1 MTRDV
6 SERYRWEV
14 LPVGFC
20 HMDADLRYIE
30 INEWLA
36 AVHGIPVADHLGRK
50 ISDAIPD
57 VSEQTL
63 VCLRRVIETGK
74 PVTNRIVSGKT
85 PGDPNCEKTYRQH
98 YRAVRSSSNT
108 IVGVSC
114 GVEDISEFARAEAKM
129 KIAHAN
135 LEQKVEARTAE
146 LNAAL
151 EQASLPTGPRPI
163 FSPTPAM
170 SFAPH

>member
-14 LPVGFC
+14 PPVGFC
-20 HMDADLRYIE
+20 YMDADLRYIE

-36 AVHGIPVADHLGRK
+36 AVHGIPVADHRGRK

-57 VSEQTL
+57 VTEQTL

-85 PGDPNCEKTYRQH
+85 PGDPIAKKLTG
-98 YRAVRSSSNT
+98 T
-108 IVGVSC
+108 I
-114 GVEDISEFARAEAKM
+114 
-129 KIAHAN
+129 IA
-135 LEQKVEARTAE
+135 LPGPARTRS
-146 LNAAL
+146 L
-151 EQASLPTGPRPI
+151 ASVAWWRTFPN
-163 FSPTPAM
+163 SPAQRRK
-170 SFAPH
+170 